1 MWLFLQDI
9 AISAAFAFFLFAGGI
24 ANAVY
29 SSYTSDN
36 HDDLCRFNNL
46 NGNQEDACDYLSTA
60 SSSEG
65 ATAVSFSVV

>member
-1 MWLFLQDI
+1 M
-9 AISAAFAFFLFAGGI
+9 AISGVFAFSLFAGGI

-29 SSYTSDN
+29 SSDTSDN
-36 HDDLCRFNNL
+36 HDNLCHFNNL

-65 ATAVSFSVV
+65 ATAVSFSVI